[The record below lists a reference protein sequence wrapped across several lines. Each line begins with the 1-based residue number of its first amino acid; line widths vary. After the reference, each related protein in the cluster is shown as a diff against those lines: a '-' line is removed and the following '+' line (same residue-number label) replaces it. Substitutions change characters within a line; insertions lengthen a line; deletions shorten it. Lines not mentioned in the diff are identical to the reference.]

1 MKTERLRVLTDTASK
16 LILSENED
24 EFRTKPAP
32 NKWSKQEILGHL
44 IDSATNNHQRF
55 VRSQFE
61 ETPVIAYDQDQWNK
75 YNYYNDF
82 SKSQL
87 VNFWKSYNEQ
97 ILMLIGLI
105 PNDVLTRKCST
116 GGKEN
121 FTIEFLFDDYVE
133 HLEYHLRQIV
143 EIS

>member
-1 MKTERLRVLTDTASK
+1 MKTDRLRF
-16 LILSENED
+16 LIDNAVTLIHQENEVD
-24 EFRTKPAP
+24 FKVKPAP
-32 NKWSKQEILGHL
+32 TKWSKQEILGHL

-61 ETPVIAYDQDQWNK
+61 ETPKIPYDQNAWNK

-82 SKSQL
+82 SKKQL
-87 VNFWKSYNEQ
+87 VTFWKSYNQQ
-97 ILMLIGLI
+97 ILSLIELI
-105 PNDVLTRKCST
+105 PQEKLNSLCNT
-116 GGKEN
+116 GGNES

-143 EIS
+143 ILD